1 MKQTIRTTIL
11 ALSLGITA
19 TLSAYGASAVS
30 YDITLSYSYI
40 NYDEPDPKERPA
52 HPDRLPSQ
60 RIGGIVSLAEGVCI
74 NGVDTGEITLF
85 EIYDPEGMI
94 VASFVDEHSF
104 VDYLFT
110 LEGEYQLRFLTSDM
124 AFTGWIEL

>member
-30 YDITLSYSYI
+30 YDITLSPSYI
-40 NYDEPDPKERPA
+40 YDDIIVDPSRPGKGERV
-52 HPDRLPSQ
+52 PSQ
-60 RIGGIVSLAEGVCI
+60 RIGGIISLAEGVCI

-94 VASFVDEHSF
+94 VASFVEEHSF

>member
-30 YDITLSYSYI
+30 YDITLSPSYI
-40 NYDEPDPKERPA
+40 YDGIIVDPSRPGKGERV
-52 HPDRLPSQ
+52 PSQ
-60 RIGGIVSLAEGVCI
+60 RIGGIISLAEGVRI
-74 NGVDTGEITLF
+74 NGVDTGDITLF
-85 EIYDPEGMI
+85 EIYDPEGLIM
-94 VASFVDEHSF
+94 ASFVDEQSF
-104 VDYLFT
+104 VEYLFT

>member
-30 YDITLSYSYI
+30 YDITLSPSYI
-40 NYDEPDPKERPA
+40 YDGIIVDPSRPGKGERV
-52 HPDRLPSQ
+52 PSQ
-60 RIGGIVSLAEGVCI
+60 RIGGIISLAEGVRI
-74 NGVDTGEITLF
+74 NDVDTGDITLF
-85 EIYDPEGMI
+85 EIYDPEGLIM
-94 VASFVDEHSF
+94 ASFVDEQSF
-104 VDYLFT
+104 VEYLFT
-110 LEGEYQLRFLTSDM
+110 LEGKYQLRFLTSDM